1 MVGRRKAIWDSN
13 AGAFII
19 IIPHSFRCTKLCQQS
34 ALATSLADKSTVQL
48 KSAAEAQ
55 RSQNARPDPKHKNQT
70 EVVEQADKEIS
81 LGFKNR
87 QGLSFPRASKN
98 KTQLKKT
105 ANLLLQRLL
114 LLPPRKNSLGSPSLT
129 LWKKIRVWGFNQRA

>member
-55 RSQNARPDPKHKNQT
+55 RSQNARPWQIKNKNKHRIHN
-70 EVVEQADKEIS
+70 
-81 LGFKNR
+81 
-87 QGLSFPRASKN
+87 FPRNFS
-98 KTQLKKT
+98 
-105 ANLLLQRLL
+105 LQY
-114 LLPPRKNSLGSPSLT
+114 NT
-129 LWKKIRVWGFNQRA
+129 L